1 MRRMCDKAL
10 CEPLVSSSVTGMDD
24 SNSLPSPDYKAYP
37 PYHMEPS
44 GSHPEGVSAPMDTKP
59 SFEEVSSCNFA
70 RPNSW
75 GEEAPSVGD
84 VKPQVSIKRE
94 VVEQESRDGESEG
107 GQSVIRCVDTSMP
120 PPDGVCYD
128 PRSRRPSGGFARPLD
143 VPRAGEVIRSHHG
156 SRYREV
162 RRMNEQTRPD
172 QPRPPD
178 LNRHGESMR
187 MTDCPPPPPSS
198 SPSSSTTP
206 TSSAGRPR
214 ATGKKERKKEETD
227 DVSSS
232 IPDLGKS
239 HYNVVGFPLNCPCVV
254 PTFSWVLFGREHNF
268 CRSVILM
275 TVITLLIMNPSHF
288 RSPFPVLPPMKN
300 SAINVRCSIPAS
312 VPRALPRVLVEYA
325 IQSSPFSQRVQRW
338 YTMECCSHA
347 LVRPPTLW
355 STCVQSNR

>member
-1 MRRMCDKAL
+1 MCDKAL

-24 SNSLPSPDYKAYP
+24 SNSLPSPDYKTYP

-44 GSHPEGVSAPMDTKP
+44 GSHPEGVSAPVDTKP

-70 RPNSW
+70 RPSGW
-75 GEEAPSVGD
+75 GEEAPAVGD

-94 VVEQESRDGESEG
+94 IVEQESRDGEPEG

-143 VPRAGEVIRSHHG
+143 VPRAGDVIRSHHG

-178 LNRHGESMR
+178 LTRHVESMR

-239 HYNVVGFPLNCPCVV
+239 QKQHSFFPYELPVYL
-254 PTFSWVLFGREHNF
+254 PHLFPSSF
-268 CRSVILM
+268 
-275 TVITLLIMNPSHF
+275 NPRAFFFIHTM
-288 RSPFPVLPPMKN
+288 LCW
-300 SAINVRCSIPAS
+300 SAIFMTSAYFADYVSSLSSSLLPSSPSKEVHDQSKCWGVPAF
-312 VPRALPRVLVEYA
+312 VLRAHARVLVEYP
-325 IQSSPFSQRVQRW
+325 IQVPLSASE
-338 YTMECCSHA
+338 YKDGTY
-347 LVRPPTLW
+347 W
-355 STCVQSNR
+355 SAAATP